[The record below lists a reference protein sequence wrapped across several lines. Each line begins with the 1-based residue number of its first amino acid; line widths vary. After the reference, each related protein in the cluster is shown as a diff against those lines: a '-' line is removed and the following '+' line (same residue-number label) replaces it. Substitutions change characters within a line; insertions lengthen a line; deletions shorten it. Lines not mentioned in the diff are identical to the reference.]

1 MGGGGRSLNLH
12 YPVLAP
18 VHRVTSE
25 VRVSKFAALFWKETH
40 FVVATPKSELL
51 LTEHYR
57 EENLK
62 L

>member
-1 MGGGGRSLNLH
+1 MNLH

-18 VHRVTSE
+18 VHSVTSE
-25 VRVSKFAALFWKETH
+25 VRVSKFAALFWKKAH
-40 FVVATPKSELL
+40 FAVATPKSEML
-51 LTEHYR
+51 LTEHYE